1 MPRSENTQLDILTV
15 PWRIAGVSS
24 VVFAI
29 SLAIWA
35 TVTKVPIRVTGQGVY
50 YSIGNTSSFITS
62 DYGKVYLFVERKVQN
77 QNAVAQFNQL
87 LEKIEMALTPKV
99 NVEYVMETAEYML
112 ELLADIET
120 KNNAITTAEKPFSKE
135 FPMKIQPY
143 QLVAYAESSS
153 KKQH

>member
-62 DYGKVYLFVERKVQN
+62 DYGKVYLFVENKVEN
-77 QNAVAQFNQL
+77 QTSVMQFNKL
-87 LEKIEMALTPKV
+87 LEKIERALTPKE
-99 NVEYVMETAEYML
+99 NVEYVIEN
-112 ELLADIET
+112 AD
-120 KNNAITTAEKPFSKE
+120 
-135 FPMKIQPY
+135 
-143 QLVAYAESSS
+143 
-153 KKQH
+153 

>member
-50 YSIGNTSSFITS
+50 YSIGNTSSFITKITGS
-62 DYGKVYLFVERKVQN
+62 IFICRKKS
-77 QNAVAQFNQL
+77 A
-87 LEKIEMALTPKV
+87 K
-99 NVEYVMETAEYML
+99 
-112 ELLADIET
+112 
-120 KNNAITTAEKPFSKE
+120 SKCCCT
-135 FPMKIQPY
+135 
-143 QLVAYAESSS
+143 V
-153 KKQH
+153 

>member
-62 DYGKVYLFVERKVQN
+62 DYGKVYLFVEKVQN
-77 QNAVAQFNQL
+77 QNAVMQFNQL
-87 LEKIEMALTPKV
+87 LE
-99 NVEYVMETAEYML
+99 N
-112 ELLADIET
+112 
-120 KNNAITTAEKPFSKE
+120 
-135 FPMKIQPY
+135 
-143 QLVAYAESSS
+143 
-153 KKQH
+153 